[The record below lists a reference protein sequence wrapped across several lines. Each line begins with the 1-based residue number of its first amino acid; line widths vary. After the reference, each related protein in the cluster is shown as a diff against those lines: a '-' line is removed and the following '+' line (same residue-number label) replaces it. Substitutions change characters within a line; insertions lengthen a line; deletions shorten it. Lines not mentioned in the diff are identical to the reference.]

1 MNTKTSFQKKE
12 KLTHTKLCLYHL
24 YLQAMLKINEQM
36 HKIWKNQV
44 EEKSLQSSLSNWI
57 ISLPFD
63 TKVKEWLAAEERYKQ
78 EIQMKNI
85 LPAVAD
91 KLLIDQQ
98 VDRKGASILC
108 FDEIQVRLNV
118 SYII

>member
-1 MNTKTSFQKKE
+1 MFY
-12 KLTHTKLCLYHL
+12 CLHP
-24 YLQAMLKINEQM
+24 QAMLKINEHM

-44 EEKSLQSSLSNWI
+44 EGKSLQSSFSGWI
-57 ISLPFD
+57 MNLPFD

-91 KLLIDQQ
+91 EFLVDQQ
-98 VDRKGASILC
+98 LDQRGASILC
-108 FDEIQVRLNV
+108 FDEIQV
-118 SYII
+118 